1 MTCFVH
7 GTLCRPTTTG
17 LAIQRLCHILQNRT
31 LCNVQVRDAH
41 NDNPRYHN
49 EPEKNRP
56 RQFVQPVGHRVFRRW
71 IDGHRD
77 HSDKD
82 ADDRSQHNDDDGLLD
97 LHIGRGICRE
107 TREIGRVLTKQIKQT
122 DRQTDRQK

>member
-1 MTCFVH
+1 MVGDDDPLRT
-7 GTLCRPTTTG
+7 TTTTG
-17 LAIQRLCHILQNRT
+17 LTIQRLCHILQNRT

-107 TREIGRVLTKQIKQT
+107 TRERLNEC
-122 DRQTDRQK
+122 